1 MTNHNHNHN
10 PLNGPRLDET
20 PAVEIA
26 NARKSYHIGEME
38 VPALRG
44 IDFSVRR
51 GEFLAMICPSG
62 TGKGDNK

>member
-1 MTNHNHNHN
+1 
-10 PLNGPRLDET
+10 
-20 PAVEIA
+20 VEIA